1 MIPMTP
7 ELAHQIDETER
18 LASSRGDAMQISRDQ
33 GQLLA
38 SMALA
43 HGAKRV
49 VEVGTSYGFSGLWWV
64 SALAI
69 NDGYLVTIDVSEKK
83 YQAARSNFEAAG
95 VLDRVS
101 LHLGRGI
108 DVIPTLE
115 GSFDI
120 AFIDADKPAT
130 QEYFNLLWPR
140 IRRGGAIV
148 TDNVLSHQREMGSYL
163 NAIRSRQDAHSVTI
177 PIRAGLEWTLKI
189 T

>member
-1 MIPMTP
+1 MPP
-7 ELAHQIDETER
+7 ALSRQIDETER
-18 LASSRGDAMQISRDQ
+18 LAPSRGDAMQISREQ

-38 SMALA
+38 SIALA
-43 HGAKRV
+43 LDAKRV
-49 VEVGTSYGFSGLWWV
+49 IEVGTSYGFSGLWWL
-64 SALAI
+64 SALSLT
-69 NDGYLVTIDVSEKK
+69 NGHLVTIDVSEKK
-83 YQAARSNFEAAG
+83 YRQASRTFQDAG

-108 DVIPTLE
+108 DVIPTIE
-115 GSFDI
+115 GTFDI

-148 TDNVLSHQREMGSYL
+148 TDNVLSHQQEMGNYL
-163 NAIRSRQDAHSVTI
+163 NSIRSREDAHSVTI

-189 T
+189 A